1 MNGGDCL
8 LLEDILCRKLSNVF
22 MLKFIVADGAS
33 DIIPHSPFK
42 CCGDSLGETG
52 NATRDGVRTGLRGV
66 ALWEFVKQF
75 VLQADLA
82 LHCSRECCSWA
93 RCSSSRSLLG
103 YVCWRWY
110 LRVNDCPRGAR
121 YNWTSWKYRQ
131 SNSRAQSNLLYWS
144 RLRYWEDEN
153 PPLSSLDSEFAD
165 PERDSQENPQC
176 PFQHIEHACTCSCC
190 YCEARESEGQDGC
203 GNEDTGCN
211 SKGYSNHGDAHPL

>member
-22 MLKFIVADGAS
+22 MLKFIVADRAS

-42 CCGDSLGETG
+42 CSGDSLGETG

-93 RCSSSRSLLG
+93 GCSSSRSRLG

-110 LRVNDCPRGAR
+110 LRMNDGPRGSR
-121 YNWTSWKYRQ
+121 YNWTSWKYRH
-131 SNSRAQSNLLYWS
+131 SNSRARSNLLYWS

-153 PPLSSLDSEFAD
+153 PPLSTMDSEFAD
-165 PERDSQENPQC
+165 PERDS
-176 PFQHIEHACTCSCC
+176 
-190 YCEARESEGQDGC
+190 
-203 GNEDTGCN
+203 
-211 SKGYSNHGDAHPL
+211 